1 MFVCSIRKAEINDIK
16 QIKNI
21 YNRAIVETVAT
32 FDTVEKST
40 EDMKKWFEA
49 HGSKYPIVVSE
60 IDNEIV
66 GWAALSSY
74 STRCAYSDTTELSL
88 YVKGD
93 FQGQGIGNKLMKAIL
108 EEGKKSGV
116 RAIIARITDG
126 NEISIKLHEKHGFFH
141 VGVLKK
147 VGNKFGKIL
156 DVYLMEK
163 VFE

>member
-1 MFVCSIRKAEINDIK
+1 MCNIRKAEINDIK
-16 QIKNI
+16 QIRNI
-21 YNRAIVETVAT
+21 YNKAIIETVAT

-40 EDMKKWFEA
+40 EDMKKWFES
-49 HGSKYPIVVSE
+49 HGSKYPIIVCE
-60 IDNEIV
+60 IEKQIV

-74 STRCAYSDTTELSL
+74 STRCAYSETTELSL
-88 YVKGD
+88 YIKQE
-93 FQGQGIGNKLMKAIL
+93 FQGQGIGNKLMKVIL

-116 RAIIARITDG
+116 RAILARITDG

-141 VGVLKK
+141 VGILKK
-147 VGNKFGKIL
+147 VGKKFGKVL